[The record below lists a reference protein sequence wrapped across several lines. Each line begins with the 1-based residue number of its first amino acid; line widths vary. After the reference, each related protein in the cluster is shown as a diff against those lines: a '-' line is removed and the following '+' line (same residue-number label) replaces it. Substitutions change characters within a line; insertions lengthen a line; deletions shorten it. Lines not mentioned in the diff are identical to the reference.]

1 MSVLVTGA
9 AGFIGFHV
17 ARALL
22 GQGACVIGVDSLNA
36 YYEPALKRAR
46 LALLEPAEAFAF
58 YHADCADMAAMSGI
72 VDAHPDV
79 TAVVHLAAQA
89 GVRYSLE
96 NPWAYVDSNVHG
108 QVTVMEAAR
117 RLPDLRHV
125 VYASSSSVYGGN
137 TKLPFAVSDPVDNPV
152 SSYAATKRAA
162 ELLAETY
169 AHLYRLPLTGLRFF
183 TVYGPYGRPDMA
195 YFMFTR
201 AILAGEPIEVYNA
214 GEMRRD
220 FTYIDDVV
228 QGVLAAVER
237 PPADP
242 GEGAGR
248 PHRLYNLGNHRSE
261 DLSHF
266 ITVVERACGRSAV
279 KQMREMQPGDVKAT
293 YADITDS
300 RRDLGFSPSTTIE
313 SGIPRFVEWF
323 RGYYGV

>member
-1 MSVLVTGA
+1 MTILVTGA
-9 AGFIGFHV
+9 AGFIGYHV
-17 ARALL
+17 TRALL
-22 GQGACVIGVDSLNA
+22 DRGERVVGVDSLNA
-36 YYEPALKRAR
+36 YYDPGLKRAR
-46 LALLEPAEAFAF
+46 LDRLAPDQGFLFDQ
-58 YHADCADMAAMSGI
+58 ADVADRAAMTEI
-72 VDAHPDV
+72 VDAHPDI
-79 TAVVHLAAQA
+79 THVVHLAAQA

-117 RLPDLRHV
+117 RLPKLRHL

-137 TKLPFAVSDPVDNPV
+137 TKLPFSVKDPVDNPV
-152 SSYAATKRAA
+152 SAYAATKRSA

-169 AHLYRLPLTGLRFF
+169 AHLYRLPQTGLRFF

-195 YFMFTR
+195 YFTFTDAVLR
-201 AILAGEPIEVYNA
+201 GRPIQVYNA

-228 QGVLAAVER
+228 AGVLGAIDR

-242 GEGAGR
+242 GEGRGH

-266 ITVVERACGRSAV
+266 ISVIERACGRTAA
-279 KQMREMQPGDVKAT
+279 KEMTGMQPGDVKAT
-293 YADITDS
+293 YADIAES
-300 RRDLGFSPSTTIE
+300 QRDLGFSPSTTIE
-313 SGIPRFVEWF
+313 RGIPKFVEWF